1 MIGETNATQTGLQN
15 SMAQAS
21 WNSEPGWALSTLSRM
36 HRMRSRLSGVAPSYY
51 FSRTE
56 TETRLRRSPA
66 PGHSEHITKNDLALV
81 QMSPSPVS
89 RPPTSCA
96 SKHTKESYM
105 KTKMEINNVKDAV
118 YGERIIGSR
127 LAALRPFKCR
137 CRKYKKNSQ

>member
-1 MIGETNATQTGLQN
+1 MGFVSRYQIQLVYATGAWT
-15 SMAQAS
+15 A
-21 WNSEPGWALSTLSRM
+21 
-36 HRMRSRLSGVAPSYY
+36 APSYY

-66 PGHSEHITKNDLALV
+66 PGHSDYITKNDLALV

-127 LAALRPFKCR
+127 LAALRYFASNFPIEFGHA
-137 CRKYKKNSQ
+137 QTADLLATA